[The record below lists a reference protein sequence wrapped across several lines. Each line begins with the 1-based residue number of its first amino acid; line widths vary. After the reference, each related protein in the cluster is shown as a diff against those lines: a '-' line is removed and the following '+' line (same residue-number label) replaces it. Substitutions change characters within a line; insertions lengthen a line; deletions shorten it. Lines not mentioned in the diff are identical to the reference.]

1 MTLRSHRRNLVVWNQ
16 SVVSA
21 GRYEAPRFTRTRRLR
36 RRIRAVAL
44 LAVVG
49 LIRGARA
56 VGSRWRPLLIGGVL
70 TVGGALLPGGA
81 GGPAVLVGVMFL
93 IASPLIPSSSST
105 NRRPCSRP
113 ERELAGYSSPA
124 DRSDLEAILDRY
136 PDDVT
141 RELRDI
147 LASQAMTAHDD
158 RFPAVGRYR
167 D

>member
-16 SVVSA
+16 SVASA
-21 GRYEAPRFTRTRRLR
+21 GGYDAPRSTRTRRLR

-49 LIRGARA
+49 LIRAACA
-56 VGSRWRPLLIGGVL
+56 VGSHWRPLLAGGVL
-70 TVGGALLPGGA
+70 TAGGTLLPGGA

-93 IASPLIPSSSST
+93 IASPLMSSSPSAH
-105 NRRPCSRP
+105 RRRCSRP
-113 ERELAGYSSPA
+113 ERELAGYTTPA

-141 RELRDI
+141 GELREI
-147 LASQAMTAHDD
+147 LASHAMTAHDD
-158 RFPAVGRYR
+158 RFPAVGRH
-167 D
+167 

>member
-16 SVVSA
+16 SVASA
-21 GRYEAPRFTRTRRLR
+21 GRYDALRSPRTRRLR

-49 LIRGARA
+49 LIQAARA
-56 VGSRWRPLLIGGVL
+56 VGSRWRPLLAGGVL
-70 TVGGALLPGGA
+70 TAGGALLPSGA
-81 GGPAVLVGVMFL
+81 GGAAVLVGVMFL
-93 IASPLIPSSSST
+93 IAAPLMPSSPSAD
-105 NRRPCSRP
+105 RRRCTGP
-113 ERELAGYSSPA
+113 ERELAGYSTPA

-141 RELRDI
+141 GELRDI

-158 RFPAVGRYR
+158 RFPAVGRY
-167 D
+167 